1 MNNNPN
7 ADSSG
12 WYFGLGIAAMLA
24 GVGLFVYFL
33 LTGIFHITDNLTQ
46 VVVPGEA
53 DLTLQANLKYRV
65 FLEQQSVVNGQI
77 FSVTQSL
84 SGLTCHIRDGSAGT
98 ELPIGPSKSSLTYN
112 VNGRSGRSV
121 LEFTPQAAGTYHL
134 ACAYEEGKEGPKAV
148 LAVGADFGKKLGS
161 TLVNCFASMFG
172 GGILG
177 AAFLIFAYRIRQRAK
192 QQVLPASQP
201 FV

>member
-1 MNNNPN
+1 MDNNPN
-7 ADSSG
+7 ADSTG

-24 GVGLFVYFL
+24 GLGLFVYFL

-46 VVVPGEA
+46 IVVPGEA
-53 DLTLQANLKYRV
+53 DLTLQANLKYTV

-84 SGLTCHIRDGSAGT
+84 SGLTCHLGDQSGGAEIPIR
-98 ELPIGPSKSSLTYN
+98 PSQTSLTYN

-121 LEFTPQAAGTYHL
+121 LEFIPPAAGIYHL

-161 TLVNCFASMFG
+161 TLGKCFASIIG

-177 AAFLIFAYRIRQRAK
+177 AALLIIAYRIRQRAK
-192 QQVLPASQP
+192 QQLSPTSQP